1 MEAMDGMGTFKSIKT
16 TEGCLSQ
23 VQAEKVVFAVILVL
37 FIQLEFKKTSR
48 SSKILSMGPTE
59 QVDMVLTITMAK
71 IQNFHKVVFRRIQ
84 HMAIFLFLMT
94 KTFKSKNSQHFTR
107 K

>member
-1 MEAMDGMGTFKSIKT
+1 MEAMDGMGTFKSKKT
-16 TEGCLSQ
+16 TKGFLSQ

-48 SSKILSMGPTE
+48 SSKILSMGQTE
-59 QVDMVLTITMAK
+59 QVDMVLTITLAK
-71 IQNFHKVVFRRIQ
+71 IQNFIKVVYSRIQ
-84 HMAIFLFLMT
+84 HIFLFLMT

-107 K
+107 R